1 VIWTGVLE
9 IWGCY
14 AVNYLVVTLEC
25 FTQSLLILG
34 SQGDLNVGLRKI
46 RLLCSNYLGVTLES
60 VTE

>member
-14 AVNYLVVTLEC
+14 ALNYLVVTLEC

>member
-1 VIWTGVLE
+1 MET
-9 IWGCY
+9 WGCY

>member
-14 AVNYLVVTLEC
+14 AINYLVVTLEC